1 MNKEQMIYRIKRN
14 YPSSNRSNRIA
25 LGSLNKVGEK
35 AFINIK
41 TIERGFYYSLPL
53 SVSLSI

>member
-25 LGSLNKVGEK
+25 LGSLNKVGDK
-35 AFINIK
+35 GIYKYKNN
-41 TIERGFYYSLPL
+41 
-53 SVSLSI
+53 